1 VAYTLVFYRNGRH
14 EARALRP
21 PSARLGRD
29 PANDIVVQDE
39 GRSVSRFHA
48 RLDHDGRQWRI
59 VDVNSTNRVR
69 VNGELIEPGE
79 AGARMLSDGD
89 TVLLGGFELR
99 FVREEAEAV
108 VFEPEGRDAPSPARS
123 HSSVSKPQDL
133 SGFFEAPPSA
143 RLPQEA
149 QDAIERA
156 RKALTVLSSV
166 GQRIAA
172 VTPVDD
178 IIDAIV
184 ELVFEATPAERAAL
198 FLWDDEGSRLVP
210 KRTRTRSGDG
220 AVAMTVSETLVRQ
233 AFDDRAVVQ
242 LNPAAELSASMHR
255 LRLRSAVAVPLV
267 NESRTVGVI
276 YADTSLHAAA
286 FDAFGVALLSAL
298 ASHAAIALEQTRLIR
313 RARQEERNR
322 AKLEQYLAPRVVSR
336 ILASGET
343 SPGFKMKADEV
354 DVTVLFCDMAGFT
367 SRTEEMPPH
376 EVLVLLNRCF
386 SRMTEVIHEHEG
398 TLDKYIGDCIMAVF
412 GAPQPQPD
420 HARRA
425 ALAALGLRDV
435 IRSVNAEGAGV
446 EVGFR
451 IGIHSGRAVAGDVGH
466 VTRRNWTVIGST
478 VNLASRMESS
488 VARPGQ
494 IVVTGA
500 TQSRLGDGFELRPV
514 KVARLPKGI
523 KQRFQAFELLAFRE
537 PTTPL
542 ARPPEAEA

>member
-1 VAYTLVFYRNGRH
+1 LAHNLVFRRNGRR
-14 EARALRP
+14 ETRQLQAPTTRV
-21 PSARLGRD
+21 GRD
-29 PANDIVVQDE
+29 PASDIVIEDE
-39 GRSVSRFHA
+39 GRSISRAHA
-48 RLDHDGRQWRI
+48 RFDFDGRNWRV
-59 VDVNSTNRVR
+59 VDTHSTNRVR

-79 AGARMLSDGD
+79 AGARLLSDGD
-89 TVLLGGFELR
+89 SVLLGGFELS

-108 VFEPEGRDAPSPARS
+108 VFEPERRDAASTTRTAVGS
-123 HSSVSKPQDL
+123 AQDL
-133 SGFFEAPPSA
+133 SGFFTAPSPGS
-143 RLPQEA
+143 LPLEA
-149 QDAIERA
+149 QDTLERA

-184 ELVFEATPAERAAL
+184 DLAFEATPAERAAL
-198 FLWDDEGSRLVP
+198 FLWDDEAARLVP

-220 AVAMTVSETLVRQ
+220 VGAMTVSETLVGQ
-233 AFDDRAVVQ
+233 AFAEKAVVQ
-242 LNPAAELSASMHR
+242 LNPTVRLSDSMHR
-255 LRLRSAVAVPLV
+255 LRLRSGVAVPLV
-267 NESRTVGVI
+267 DRSRAVGVI
-276 YADTSLHAAA
+276 YADSSLHEAA

-298 ASHAAIALEQTRLIR
+298 GSHAAIALEQARLIR
-313 RARQEERNR
+313 KARQEERNR

-354 DVTVLFCDMAGFT
+354 EVTILFCDMAGFT

-376 EVLVLLNRCF
+376 DVLVLLNRCF
-386 SRMTEVIHEHEG
+386 SRMTEVVHAHEG

-425 ALAALGLRDV
+425 ALAALGLREAV
-435 IRSVNAEGAGV
+435 QRINEAGAGV

-478 VNLASRMESS
+478 VNLASRLESA

-494 IVVTGA
+494 IILSGETRAG
-500 TQSRLGDGFELRPV
+500 LGPGFEVRPV
-514 KVARLPKGI
+514 KISRLPKGI
-523 KQRFQAFELLAFRE
+523 KQRFQAYELVAFH
-537 PTTPL
+537 
-542 ARPPEAEA
+542 EATDALPQGQA